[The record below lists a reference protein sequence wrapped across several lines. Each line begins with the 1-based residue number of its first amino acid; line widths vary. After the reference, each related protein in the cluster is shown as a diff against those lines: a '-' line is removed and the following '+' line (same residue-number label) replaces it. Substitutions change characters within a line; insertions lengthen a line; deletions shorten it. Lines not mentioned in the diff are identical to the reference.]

1 MKFRR
6 EYKAEF
12 MFTGPE
18 TFTFITADNFRLI
31 STSINDI
38 LYITIPCIH
47 INAITT
53 RSKRRLD
60 EPAPELESLKRF
72 RIAPLEQT
80 PITSPELEAQPLI
93 TCILANLWHLRYSYA
108 SATTLRKHKYI
119 HSTYDSSNCI
129 SCIEAKKTR

>member
-18 TFTFITADNFRLI
+18 TFTFTTADNFRLTG
-31 STSINDI
+31 TSINDI
-38 LYITIPCIH
+38 LYTTIPCIH
-47 INAITT
+47 VNAVTT

-60 EPAPELESLKRF
+60 EPAPEPESPKRF
-72 RIAPLEQT
+72 RTAPPEQT
-80 PITSPELEAQPLI
+80 PITSPEPEARPPI
-93 TCILANLWHLRYSYA
+93 TCTPANLWHLRYGHA